1 LLKGANGD
9 ELKKVKH
16 VVQYGVFAAYHLAL
30 ETSFLVDEGA
40 TLPELPLRSPIIVAL
55 PDKPSSADRSISTI
69 PILQMSTASSPNS
82 DLQATDML
90 KDNFKFNDFR
100 IVDQTAAA
108 CFPDKKSCETLE
120 VESTQTSP
128 VQINDQNGN
137 ISCLLGMDPRS
148 YIDPLVQQSRISLC
162 HCPACTRNIGSEVKF
177 EELQPETSR
186 HALANGFSL
195 LPAHSG
201 NSVSA
206 ECDLS
211 SAHNS
216 ENGMN
221 IAATP
226 SAPLNLEISYDNGS
240 SKNGSIIKKDEI
252 PASPADNQSILVSMS
267 SRCVWKEAIC
277 ERPHLLRIKYYGNFD
292 KPLGRFLREQLF
304 DQVRPRSLIS
314 IFLFADNYIL
324 PNFYN
329 LV

>member
-16 VVQYGVFAAYHLAL
+16 VVQYGVFAAYNLAL

-40 TLPELPLRSPIIVAL
+40 TLPELPLKSPIIVAL

-82 DLQATDML
+82 NFQATD
-90 KDNFKFNDFR
+90 KDGFKYNDFGT
-100 IVDQTAAA
+100 VDQTAAA
-108 CFPDKKSCETLE
+108 CFPDYRTCERFG
-120 VESTQTSP
+120 VGSTQTSS

-148 YIDPLVQQSRISLC
+148 YIDPLVQQSTVSLC
-162 HCPACTRNIGSEVKF
+162 HCPACTINIGNEVKY
-177 EELQPETSR
+177 EELQPETTR
-186 HALANGFSL
+186 HELANGFSVL
-195 LPAHSG
+195 YAG
-201 NSVSA
+201 NSVPA

-211 SAHNS
+211 FSHNS
-216 ENGMN
+216 ENSMKV
-221 IAATP
+221 AAKTP
-226 SAPLNLEISYDNGS
+226 APLNLEISDDNGS
-240 SKNGSIIKKDEI
+240 SEYGSTIKKVEI
-252 PASPADNQSILVSMS
+252 PASPADNQSILVSIS

-292 KPLGRFLREQLF
+292 KPLGRFLLEQLF
-304 DQVRPRSLIS
+304 DQVRPRSLIKY
-314 IFLFADNYIL
+314 FLQKRYIL
-324 PNFYN
+324 LNFYN